1 MKGLELCRAYYLR
14 CAREELRRRFGAR
27 AERIAAGLAGEGSEC
42 LGFDDENFA
51 RPRLRARASASGS
64 PTKNFAEFGE
74 ELRRFYAELPA
85 EFMGF
90 RRITT
95 PQSAGRVG
103 VARIGDFY
111 ARFTGCR
118 GIPESEAAW
127 LRITEHALAAAT
139 SGEVFD
145 DPLGEFTRVREALL
159 PCYPED
165 VRLKKLAARLFAMA
179 QAGQYNYPRTAK
191 RGDAV
196 AASLSLAEFTKAALS
211 ALHLLNRRYAPYYK
225 WLWRSAAELP
235 KLSEAARETAAL
247 FEPNAERENLIESIC
262 ARVRAELAA
271 QGLSSSDDPFL
282 VAQAVETTRRIKSE
296 YLRKLS
302 VTAG

>member
-1 MKGLELCRAYYLR
+1 MKGLELCRKYYLR
-14 CAREELRRRFGAR
+14 CARDEIRRRFGAR
-27 AERIAAGLAGEGSEC
+27 AGRIAAGLAGEGSEC
-42 LGFDDENFA
+42 LGFDDEISRDHDFGPAFCLWLTDEDFA
-51 RPRLRARASASGS
+51 D
-64 PTKNFAEFGE
+64 FGE

-90 RRITT
+90 RRTVT
-95 PQSAGRVG
+95 PQSAGRIG
-103 VARIGDFY
+103 VMRIGDFY

-127 LRITEHALAAAT
+127 LRVPEHALAAAT
-139 SGEVFD
+139 GGEVFD
-145 DPLGEFTRVREALL
+145 DPLGEFTRVRDTLL
-159 PCYPED
+159 PCYPDD
-165 VRLKKLAARLFAMA
+165 VRLKKLASRLFTMA

-196 AASLSLAEFTKAALS
+196 AASLALAEFTKAALS

-225 WLWRSAAELP
+225 WLWRSASELP
-235 KLSEAARETAAL
+235 KLSEAAREAGAL
-247 FEPNAERENLIESIC
+247 YEPNARCENLIESIC
-262 ARVRAELAA
+262 ERVRAELAA
-271 QGLSSSDDPFL
+271 QGLSSSGDTFM
-282 VAQAVETTRRIKSE
+282 VAQAVEVTRRIKSE

>member
-42 LGFDDENFA
+42 LGFDDEISRDHDFGPGFCLWLA
-51 RPRLRARASASGS
+51 DED
-64 PTKNFAEFGE
+64 FAEFGE

-90 RRITT
+90 RRIMT

-118 GIPESEAAW
+118 GIPEGEAAW
-127 LRITEHALAAAT
+127 LRIPEHALAAAT

-159 PCYPED
+159 HCYPED
-165 VRLKKLAARLFAMA
+165 VRLKKLAARLFTMA

-196 AASLSLAEFTKAALS
+196 AASLALAEFTKAALS

>member
-1 MKGLELCRAYYLR
+1 
-14 CAREELRRRFGAR
+14 
-27 AERIAAGLAGEGSEC
+27 
-42 LGFDDENFA
+42 
-51 RPRLRARASASGS
+51 
-64 PTKNFAEFGE
+64 
-74 ELRRFYAELPA
+74 
-85 EFMGF
+85 MGF
-90 RRITT
+90 RRIMT

-127 LRITEHALAAAT
+127 LRIPEHALAAAT

-179 QAGQYNYPRTAK
+179 QAGQYNYPRTVK

-196 AASLSLAEFTKAALS
+196 AASLALAEFTKAALS
-211 ALHLLNRRYAPYYK
+211 ALHLLNRRYGA
-225 WLWRSAAELP
+225 LLQVALAQRGGAAE
-235 KLSEAARETAAL
+235 AFRGGARDGGAL
-247 FEPNAERENLIESIC
+247 RTGRR
-262 ARVRAELAA
+262 ARKSDRIDMRARARGA
-271 QGLSSSDDPFL
+271 RGAGAVVVGRPVPRRAGRRDDAPH
-282 VAQAVETTRRIKSE
+282 KSE
-296 YLRKLS
+296 YMRKLS